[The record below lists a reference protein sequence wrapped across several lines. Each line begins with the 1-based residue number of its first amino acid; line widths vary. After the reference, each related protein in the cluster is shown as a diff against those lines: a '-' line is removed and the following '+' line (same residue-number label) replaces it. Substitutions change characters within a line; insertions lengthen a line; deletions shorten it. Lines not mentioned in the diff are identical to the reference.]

1 MKNDMFHSALLPVYI
16 LVSIQQL
23 IMDLLLAIVQL
34 HYQGGQMAFLTGLIK
49 DMSI

>member
-1 MKNDMFHSALLPVYI
+1 MYI

-23 IMDLLLAIVQL
+23 IVDLVLVIVQL
-34 HYQGGQMAFLTGLIK
+34 HCQGGQMAFLTGLFK